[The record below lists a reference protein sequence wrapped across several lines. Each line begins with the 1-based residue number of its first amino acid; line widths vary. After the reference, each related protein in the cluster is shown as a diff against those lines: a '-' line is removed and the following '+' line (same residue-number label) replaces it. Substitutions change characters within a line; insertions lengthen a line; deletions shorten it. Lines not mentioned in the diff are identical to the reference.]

1 MITPEDAHQ
10 EWKKFNDGVKWTN
23 HAVGATQK
31 LRYGQ
36 LDALGVVVA
45 RSGREVAFKRLGA
58 VGESLGRLG
67 NVVNV
72 GVCSKAQWD
81 RDKGEQPEMGTVEHG
96 TRCAYRGAVVGGAG
110 VLGGELGT
118 AAGSALALVLA
129 GAYSASLAGT
139 AAGTA
144 VAPGP
149 GTVVCGVV
157 GGIIGGVAAGMGA
170 SKVADVLVDD
180 TIDAVGSGAPAAAD
194 RLKKGLSAVRTRF
207 SR

>member
-1 MITPEDAHQ
+1 MMPKDAHQ
-10 EWKKFNDGVKWTN
+10 QWKKLNSGVGWTN
-23 HAVGATQK
+23 HVVGATQK

-36 LDALGVVVA
+36 LDDLGEVVA
-45 RSGREVAFKRLGA
+45 RSGREVGFERLGA
-58 VGESLGRLG
+58 AGKGLGLLG

-72 GVCSKAQWD
+72 SVCSKAQWD
-81 RDKGEQPEMGTVEHG
+81 RDKEERPGMGAVEHG

-110 VLGGELGT
+110 ALGGGAGT
-118 AAGSALALVLA
+118 AAGSALAVSLA
-129 GAYSASLAGT
+129 GAYSAFMAGA

-149 GTVVCGVV
+149 GTVVCAVV
-157 GGIIGGVAAGMGA
+157 GGIVGGVVAGMGA

-180 TIDAVGSGAPAAAD
+180 TIDDVGSGATAAAD
-194 RLKKGLSAVRTRF
+194 HLKKRLSAVRTRF